1 VKRPFVLLVILLG
14 ACATPQP
21 PRNGNVDV
29 VWNRVEDAHAT
40 CQRLSG
46 RTELFRI
53 LGCSRWNEVR
63 PDGSRVCSIYAPMPR
78 SERDTERLA
87 TLGHELMHC
96 FDGSW
101 HDRWG
106 QMNPEERSAAAGSS
120 SRAAD

>member
-1 VKRPFVLLVILLG
+1 LKRLVLLLLLVG
-14 ACATPQP
+14 CASAEP
-21 PRNGNVDV
+21 PRGANVAVAWHRVDDPQSACQTLSK
-29 VWNRVEDAHAT
+29 RVE
-40 CQRLSG
+40 LY
-46 RTELFRI
+46 RI
-53 LGCSRWNEVR
+53 LGCSKWNDAR

-106 QMNPEERSAAAGSS
+106 RMTERN
-120 SRAAD
+120 RAVN

>member
-1 VKRPFVLLVILLG
+1 LRKLLLLVLLAG
-14 ACATPQP
+14 CASAEP
-21 PRNGNVDV
+21 PRGGKVDV
-29 VWNRVEDAHAT
+29 VWNRVEDPNAA
-40 CQRLSG
+40 CRGLSS

-53 LGCSRWNEVR
+53 LGCSKWNDAR

-96 FDGSW
+96 FDGAW

-106 QMNPEERSAAAGSS
+106 RMNPAERAAA
-120 SRAAD
+120 D